1 MTVARGRR
9 VRPAGMAKP
18 HRFPGLAS
26 APASGAA
33 VGVAAAG
40 GHGLVRARVRRRL
53 PADPEAELD
62 TGVVLAAQRLTW
74 RMSPL
79 AELSR
84 PAWSPRHRAGMI
96 GLRLYLLIAVGLV
109 VVKIVQLAV
118 AG

>member
-1 MTVARGRR
+1 
-9 VRPAGMAKP
+9 MAKP